1 MRFSLITATLGRV
14 EEVRCLCVSLSK
26 QTFKD
31 FELYIV
37 DQNEHHEL
45 EDIVRNFEKNF
56 IIHYIF
62 PSRERIILSYSTLI
76 LSLLFY
82 LCQTIST
89 MSNNFYQ
96 AFNSISDSMT
106 KTVPK
111 EIKMTNEVV
120 FTESIPLIYKDTYHT
135 YRHYRNIEINHLW
148 QYSISPITF
157 IVFCLSAYGYL
168 PV

>member
-1 MRFSLITATLGRV
+1 MLLSV
-14 EEVRCLCVSLSK
+14 ELL
-26 QTFKD
+26 
-31 FELYIV
+31 
-37 DQNEHHEL
+37 
-45 EDIVRNFEKNF
+45 
-56 IIHYIF
+56 

-120 FTESIPLIYKDTYHT
+120 FTESTPLISKDIYRT
-135 YRHYRNIEINHLW
+135 YRHCRNIEISHLW

>member
-1 MRFSLITATLGRV
+1 
-14 EEVRCLCVSLSK
+14 
-26 QTFKD
+26 
-31 FELYIV
+31 
-37 DQNEHHEL
+37 
-45 EDIVRNFEKNF
+45 
-56 IIHYIF
+56 
-62 PSRERIILSYSTLI
+62 
-76 LSLLFY
+76 
-82 LCQTIST
+82 

-120 FTESIPLIYKDTYHT
+120 FTESTPLISKDIYRT
-135 YRHYRNIEINHLW
+135 YRHCRNIEISHLW

-168 PV
+168 PLYRYAINVTIFYQNISEDTLNTYWKFTSCGAIFLSLT